1 MLRKIEA
8 VALSVLACIAFA
20 AAAQKQ
26 SLKIVPDPTAVGVRA
41 QDGVVR
47 VKWVELSAEAGA
59 QSLADV
65 PRDGAVFYSA
75 APAGGNLAR
84 YTKLAS
90 VIDNNVLADF
100 YGADTKSKSIS
111 FVPNRQNGRMGPGI
125 YYIIVASVDGGDTLY
140 SDYFRLI
147 VRSETPP
154 AIESPK
160 ANIVGGEF
168 VKTVTELAPVFRWK
182 TVPGVPYYHIILSD
196 KPFITSDN
204 KLNTDV
210 NIIWQAITQST
221 QITYGA
227 PDPSGSITSA
237 PPPLATGATYSW
249 MVLNNYG
256 NRPEFTSWE
265 VLNIQDG
272 VAGRFKIG
280 GDAQNTLKAPR
291 AAFPRPPAPGNAF
304 RDNDQIPFQWT
315 NIDPRATSYLV
326 NILRDGTAEDFGME
340 SMGTFK
346 MGVLAWETTVPR
358 GSQTEALSMTLN
370 AAGTLTGGSYRW
382 RVYALDSRGAA
393 FTDSTDTIS
402 ASTFT
407 YTRSDAGVI
416 SISTRERIGDTTL
429 AVGYVD
435 LKLEVLSGPTMAP
448 LLFHTG
454 SSGLQVRPFTAGVYR
469 ITAVKE
475 GYFSYTKTVIVSG
488 GGDTTFVSIPM
499 SRPEAVLYGRAL
511 AAADSSAV
519 SAAKVTA
526 VSELGDTV
534 SAVTDGSGAFTIS
547 CHAAEWSVTVEKPGF
562 QTSSRMRVSLRLGDN
577 KDIGDTYLARSPFA
591 LSGVVRNASGQ
602 PLMGARVRVLR
613 DGVLQNELAS
623 TPQNGAYVFYLNS
636 GTYTVTAE
644 KPGFAMFS
652 RSVTVV
658 GATTQDITI
667 REGKAVV
674 VSGAVIGN
682 TWVAELNKFL
692 TAPITS
698 ARVTFTET
706 TADVA
711 RPDTFTVTSDAV
723 YGKFSVSLPVDRD
736 YKVTASAAGFAASD
750 SSRTFN
756 TRSTGSSLSKSY
768 TDTLYAL
775 ATIKG
780 RITGAPKGVRIDV
793 NVYNADEAIIASGRS
808 ADTTY
813 ELRNVPDGRNV
824 KIRAG
829 ADGYYASNDYSLD
842 SIVRGKYD
850 AGSYDFN
857 MRKGN
862 KSISFAVT
870 DYQGDVSVKVSSPFN
885 MTLPVA
891 GSAPGTVAKLDNA
904 GGGKYVVGVV
914 PSDVNSRYLELSQHK
929 VDIAG
934 VSDERLDTTLT
945 LSLSVTYMA
954 STAEV
959 ANDGKVK
966 IEWPKS
972 ELTRISRIE
981 LFYRS
986 EGSVSFDDTS
996 ALFVENALR
1005 EFRIKPVRDGC
1016 NLYYYF
1022 RVHLENGDIYGSGN
1036 QLYSLFV
1043 TPNDKI
1049 ISRVTVEPGVTG
1061 GDTLVIASS
1070 YRTTFNFKAF
1080 YSDQFLPIVD
1090 RDGRPVNVGAVS
1102 WKVWRVDR
1110 GTNSRDTVRGAGTAF
1125 SYTAPASNDGAQNLI
1140 LQAALAPSNGYR
1152 PKPGASLK
1160 DTVVE
1165 FPIRVTGKALKS
1177 ISILRKGDVG
1187 PILNTETAGFRA
1199 EAFDSSG
1206 TPVTVLPQEWGVYPN
1221 NGRDSA
1227 GTIDGDGLF
1236 TPNPVFVGMAGIVAT
1251 VGGKRL
1257 EYTEPGTEVPG
1268 QRVKYL
1274 LRRSGSEVNT
1284 LKGLRI
1290 VFDSVRTSTVLDVTV
1305 PQLKNY
1311 IHRGT
1316 ENYTMADSVAFDMTV
1331 IDTTAIAGDVVLEF
1345 DLPRHLR
1352 DFVGNGDYE
1361 FRVGKWFPDSLQWIP
1376 TDSTRIIGGVVS
1388 TALSPRTAA
1397 EGQSLSKVKS
1407 AVFAR
1412 KASKAPALFKQVS
1425 RASALYVSARYAL
1438 VLKTSNT
1445 SLSMSISPHPFSPYI
1460 VPKKEY
1466 PNNRDTAGTC
1476 IKVNI
1481 QAPMPSV
1488 KSVKVRIHNAA
1499 GKMVWG
1505 VEKLGAETGEN
1516 RFWWNGRTSGSGNGG
1531 AVSEIVWSEDYYNS
1545 NKSRPM
1551 CRNGRY
1557 YVMVI
1562 MTDMEGKQKR
1572 VMRSLVL
1579 MK

>member
-59 QSLADV
+59 QSLADD
-65 PRDGAVFYSA
+65 PRDGGVFYSA

-84 YTKLAS
+84 YTRLAS
-90 VIDNNVLADF
+90 AIDSNVSADF
-100 YGADTKSKSIS
+100 YGASRSTKSKSIS
-111 FVPNRQNGRMGPGI
+111 FVPNRQNGRMGPGV
-125 YYIIVASVDGGDTLY
+125 YYVIVASVEGGDTLY

-291 AAFPRPPAPGNAF
+291 AAFQWPPAPGNAF
-304 RDNDQIPFQWT
+304 RDNDPIPFQWT

-358 GSQTEALSMTLN
+358 GNQTEALSMTLN

-475 GYFSYTKTVIVSG
+475 GDFSYTKTVIVSG

-824 KIRAG
+824 RIRAG
-829 ADGYYASNDYSLD
+829 ADGYYASNDYPPFN
-842 SIVRGKYD
+842 IERGKYN
-850 AGSYDFN
+850 AGSYNFE
-857 MRKGN
+857 MKRGT
-862 KSISFAVT
+862 KSISFAVAG
-870 DYQGDVSVKVSSPFN
+870 YQGDGSVKVSSPFN
-885 MTLPVA
+885 LTLPFT
-891 GSAPGTVAKLDNA
+891 GSAPGTVARLDNA
-904 GGGKYVVGVV
+904 GGGEYAVGVV
-914 PSDVNSRYLELSQHK
+914 PDDTSRLELSYHK
-929 VDIAG
+929 FT
-934 VSDERLDTTLT
+934 VSSDDPVTET
-945 LSLSVTYMA
+945 LSLPITYAAKSVADTSA
-954 STAEV
+954 
-959 ANDGKVK
+959 GFVK
-966 IEWPKS
+966 INWPAVAVGGPAVNRV
-972 ELTRISRIE
+972 ELY
-981 LFYRS
+981 YRS
-986 EGSVSFDDTS
+986 EGSAHFDS
-996 ALFVENALR
+996 IGVNVESGMLQ
-1005 EFRIKPVRDGC
+1005 EFKINRNVRDGC
-1016 NLYYYF
+1016 NLYHYF
-1022 RVHLENGDIYGSGN
+1022 RMYTSGGDIYGSSNGV
-1036 QLYSLFV
+1036 YRTYV
-1043 TPNDKI
+1043 RPNEKI
-1049 ISRVTVEPGVTG
+1049 ISRVTVDPGVTG
-1061 GDTLVIASS
+1061 GDTLVVASS
-1070 YRTTFNFKAF
+1070 FRTAFNFRAF
-1080 YSDQFLPIVD
+1080 YSDQFLPIAD

-1102 WKVWRVDR
+1102 WKVWKVDR
-1110 GTNSRDTVRGAGTAF
+1110 GTSPADTARGTGTAF
-1125 SYTAPASNDGAQNLI
+1125 SYTAPSSIDGAQNLM
-1140 LQAALAPSNGYR
+1140 LQATLAPSNGYR
-1152 PKPGASLK
+1152 PKPGASRQ

-1165 FPIRVTGKALKS
+1165 FPIRVTGKTLKS

-1187 PILNTETAGFRA
+1187 PILNTETAGFRV

-1206 TPVTVLPQEWGVYPN
+1206 TPVTASPQEWGVYPN

-1236 TPNPVFVGMAGIVAT
+1236 TPNPVFVGMASIVAT
-1251 VGGKRL
+1251 VGGRRL
-1257 EYTEPGTEVPG
+1257 EYTEPGAEIPG

-1274 LRRSGSEVNT
+1274 IRRSGSVANT

-1290 VFDSVRTSTVLDVTV
+1290 VFDSVRTSTVLDVTAL
-1305 PQLKNY
+1305 QLKNY

-1316 ENYTMADSVAFDMTV
+1316 EDYTMADSVAFDMTV